1 MPKHFLKVASVLL
14 IVAALLVPFMPRKAE
29 ASLAGIWQF
38 PLDRPWNIDPEFQYG
53 SPWGGAYHMAEDV
66 EAPAGTE
73 VHAAANG
80 VVRKLVNFQGYQEY
94 GGVALIEH
102 QSVTGSKNV
111 SLYGHLDPYRFKV
124 KVGQIVNRGD
134 VIGYLGSREI
144 NGGWKTHLHFG
155 IRKGAYTSQWI
166 YYGFGDANALKQW
179 EKASEYVP
187 ARSYVKEVARLPLY
201 SRDRYETAVGAS
213 QWRFPANDSAAAAIV
228 ASGESYAG
236 AIAATPLST
245 ASNMPLLLSR
255 SGSLPSS
262 TERELLRVLPSGGAV
277 YLVGN
282 QSVVSDAVKNRIEG
296 LGFTVARVT
305 GANNEATAVS
315 IAGLLPESE
324 MALLVSSGSFADG
337 ISAGAPAATLRVP
350 ILLSS
355 SAGLSEETRAYLAAH
370 NDIERIIMIGGPA
383 ALSTQVEADLQ
394 ALGVTVERVSGADRY
409 ATNRAAMEKY
419 FNQPKVLVMATG
431 NNFPDAL
438 AGGALA
444 ASQQG
449 ALILSDPAGLRAG
462 VGDYIHTVK
471 NSVGLG
477 LVLGGP
483 AAISTSVDVAV
494 GSILNAALG
503 LTTTSTT
510 TYESYYPD
518 WKAAHT
524 KTVAGLTLPVP
535 AGCQIIKEQHK
546 GAAVLSV
553 YPGETGIESTA
564 VLSVATLKRVSGQSA
579 HETVAGWLRLK
590 TADLDVTS
598 VTPDGIIMVR
608 SSPGLVPRTIGY
620 MVRADDVL
628 LFDVRSDSEAMSLLS
643 QLATLNR

>member
-29 ASLAGIWQF
+29 ASLAGVWQF

-66 EAPAGTE
+66 EAPAGTA

-155 IRKGAYTSQWI
+155 IRKGAYTTQWI

-179 EKASEYVP
+179 EKASVYVP
-187 ARSYVKEVARLPLY
+187 ARSSIKDVARLPLY
-201 SRDRYETAVGAS
+201 SNDRYETAVGAS

-245 ASNMPLLLSR
+245 ASNMPLVLTR

-262 TERELLRVLPSGGAV
+262 SEKELLRVLPAGGAV
-277 YLVGN
+277 YLIGN
-282 QSVVSDAVKNRIEG
+282 QSVISDAVKNHIES
-296 LGFTVARVT
+296 LGFTVARVS

-315 IAGLLPESE
+315 VAGLLPASE
-324 MALLVSSGSFADG
+324 VALLVSSGSFADG
-337 ISAGAPAATLRVP
+337 ISASAPAATLRVP
-350 ILLSS
+350 IFLSGS
-355 SAGLSEETRAYLAAH
+355 TGLSQETREYLAAH
-370 NDIERIIMIGGPA
+370 NDIEKIVMIGGTA
-383 ALSTQVEADLQ
+383 VLSEQVTTDLE
-394 ALGVTVERVSGADRY
+394 ALGLTVERVSGADRY

-438 AGGALA
+438 MGGSLA

-471 NSVGLG
+471 DSVGLG

-483 AAISTSVDVAV
+483 AAISSAVDVAV

-503 LTTTSTT
+503 LSSVSEDVYQTFH
-510 TYESYYPD
+510 PD
-518 WKAAHT
+518 WKNASQ

-535 AGCQIIKEQHK
+535 DGCQIVQEKHK

-553 YPGETGIESTA
+553 YPGESGIESTA
-564 VLSVATLKRVSGQSA
+564 ILSVATLKRVPGQSA
-579 HETVAGWLRLK
+579 HETVAGWLRIK
-590 TADLDVTS
+590 TADLDITS
-598 VTPDGIIMVR
+598 VTPEGIIMVR
-608 SSPGLVPRTIGY
+608 SAPGLVPRTIGY
-620 MVRADDVL
+620 IVRADDVL
-628 LFDVRSDSEAMSLLS
+628 LLDVRSDSAAISLLS
-643 QLATLNR
+643 QIAALNI